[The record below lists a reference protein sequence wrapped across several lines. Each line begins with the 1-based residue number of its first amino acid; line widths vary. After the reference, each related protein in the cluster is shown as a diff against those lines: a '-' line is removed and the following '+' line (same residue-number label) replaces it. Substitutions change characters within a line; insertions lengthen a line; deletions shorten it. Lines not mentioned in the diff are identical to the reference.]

1 MANATK
7 HMPDAERM
15 PDAKHILDGC
25 QNPLQVKAY
34 ISRLIEVLDQRLFPL
49 KAEHELPLKAAL
61 AHVRIPTAEPKRS
74 IPFLRKLFEQTGSDK
89 EMFLRTV
96 LERLTLFTNEVL
108 DFLEEIELVLPYN
121 VAKNELYGV
130 LTHGNIDV
138 RLWKRLGFGMG
149 AHDALNVAVAMG
161 NVRLAMALE
170 KEVGTEELKM
180 TFDRSGAARSL
191 TSLDIE
197 KRVLTTEWLVKRG
210 FFTPEHEWEFII
222 LAAKWKKAA
231 HIKYLLT
238 VYRSYDTTSHK
249 NALLQ
254 VALELLDVQTLDVLK
269 SLGFI
274 SPEMITE
281 IARPLLEAMSVN
293 LLTYNER
300 QETFAKEV
308 ALVEQW
314 IDQNF
319 PAT

>member
-1 MANATK
+1 MLLYCHQFNKTKLNRVKYLPIYYHSYTVKMANATK

-34 ISRLIEVLDQRLFPL
+34 IRWLIEELDQRLFPL

-138 RLWKRLGFGMG
+138 RLWKRLGFSMG

-161 NVRLAMALE
+161 NDRLVMALE
-170 KEVGTEELKM
+170 KEVGTEKLKM
-180 TFDRSGAARSL
+180 TFDQSGAARSL

-197 KRVLTTEWLVKRG
+197 NV
-210 FFTPEHEWEFII
+210 F
-222 LAAKWKKAA
+222 
-231 HIKYLLT
+231 
-238 VYRSYDTTSHK
+238 
-249 NALLQ
+249 
-254 VALELLDVQTLDVLK
+254 
-269 SLGFI
+269 
-274 SPEMITE
+274 
-281 IARPLLEAMSVN
+281 
-293 LLTYNER
+293 
-300 QETFAKEV
+300 
-308 ALVEQW
+308 
-314 IDQNF
+314 
-319 PAT
+319 